1 MPRGKLLGV
10 KILIRDERGESH
22 LVWDEEVF
30 KEGFPGGVSFD
41 QRIEGFP

>member
-22 LVWDEEVF
+22 LVWDEGVC
-30 KEGFPGGVSFD
+30 KEGFPGTISFD
-41 QRIEGFP
+41 QRVEGFT